1 MAQAMDSGRAMKLL
15 HEAFSR
21 DGVGDLEGARDLAER
36 ALEAFGEDRTG
47 AAAAHHLLSLILT
60 RSGEPELALA
70 HVDAAVPLRGS
81 TGDQEGTLALH
92 QQRFELLVALA
103 RPAEEQASMVV
114 EAAERNGN
122 REELAR
128 ALHQLALQRGPR
140 GGADVERA
148 LNYCDRAGEERARSA
163 LLLLRAQ
170 LEEGSVR
177 VGTLQ
182 LAVTV
187 AREARS
193 RLAVAQAL
201 LAIAPYAVDPE
212 LPLMEAL
219 DAGELLRDDGVR
231 IQALLALA
239 DLETGRKRL
248 DRLTYAARLADGD
261 QERELLFQASQHA
274 ASFGAHHRAVDLAR
288 DLLAVAADAG
298 QQAAAWFVLAQRLL
312 AARELTA
319 AANAFEDS
327 ARVQPHGPA
336 KASAL
341 GMAGQVWAA
350 LDHPEQARVAL
361 STAVSVAD
369 ESQREALEALLAQL

>member
-1 MAQAMDSGRAMKLL
+1 MKLL

-21 DGVGDLEGARDLAER
+21 DGVGDLDGARDLAER
-36 ALEAFGEDRTG
+36 ALTAFGEDRTG

-81 TGDQEGTLALH
+81 TGDQEGTLSLH
-92 QQRFELLVALA
+92 QQRFELLLALG
-103 RPAEEQASMVV
+103 RPAEEQAARVV
-114 EAAERNGN
+114 EAAEKSGN

-128 ALHQLALQRGPR
+128 ALHQLAVQRGPR
-140 GGADVERA
+140 GGPDIERA

-170 LEEGSVR
+170 LEDGSVR

-193 RLAVAQAL
+193 RVAVAQAL
-201 LAIAPYAVDPE
+201 LAIAPHATDPE

-219 DAGELLRDDGVR
+219 DAGELLRDDGLR

-239 DLETGRKRL
+239 ELETGRKRL
-248 DRLTYAARLADGD
+248 DRLTYAARLADGE
-261 QERELLFQASQHA
+261 QARELLFQASQHA
-274 ASFGAHHRAVDLAR
+274 ASFGALHRAIDLAR
-288 DLLAVAADAG
+288 DLLAVSVEPG
-298 QQAAAWFVLAQRLL
+298 QQAAAWFVLAQQLL
-312 AARELTA
+312 AARELTS

-341 GMAGQVWAA
+341 GMAGQIWAA
-350 LDHPEQARVAL
+350 LDHNEQARTAL
-361 STAVSVAD
+361 ESALRLAD
-369 ESQREALEALLAQL
+369 PSQRDALEALLARL